1 MDPSNA
7 EVTMPTEAQVRLWAI
22 DQMRDSRFMYLPADL
37 ARLLICYVR
46 DAAVAE
52 HCARPVEVAKSLIWN
67 DHNPEIQNCKCGA
80 IITICDGLT
89 YGGNP
94 CVRYKCNTY
103 ECNKCMLQCNICDW
117 AECTEHI
124 ATTTMEMHTCEG
136 CKGKNCHNCYV
147 DQEDCICSRCGRR
160 LCSGCVDY
168 IPTEG
173 NAMICNQVY
182 GCIVT
187 P

>member
-1 MDPSNA
+1 
-7 EVTMPTEAQVRLWAI
+7 VRKWA
-22 DQMRDSRFMYLPADL
+22 DNQMKDSRFMYLPADL

-52 HCARPVEVAKSLIWN
+52 HCTKPIEVAKTLIWEEEK
-67 DHNPEIQNCKCGA
+67 PEIRNCKCGA
-80 IITICDGLT
+80 VIVVSGYDN
-89 YGGNP
+89 YGGNS
-94 CVRYKCNTY
+94 CSRYKCETY
-103 ECNKCMLQCNICDW
+103 ECNKCMKHCDSCSW

-124 ATTTMEMHTCEG
+124 ATTTMEMHICEV
-136 CKGKNCHNCYV
+136 CKSKNCHNCYV
-147 DQEDCICSRCGRR
+147 EQEDCICSRCGRR
-160 LCSGCVDY
+160 LCSECVEY

-173 NAMICNQVY
+173 NAMICDQVY